1 MKTRLAI
8 PLLGL
13 AISFALPTYAQQRN
27 TPDPKLRERFI
38 SCFKA
43 LIDAL
48 DKSDAAAS
56 AANFTEDAVLV
67 TPYGPVFGQQAIQ
80 AWYADL
86 LKTVQLSID
95 FFPVDEDS
103 PHVLGRAGNE
113 LWATG
118 KCSGTAKGLNGS
130 VLGKGYWSAI
140 DIREGDD
147 WKFQMLCYS
156 LTLAPA
162 ATASPTTT
170 PSNQ

>member
-27 TPDPKLRERFI
+27 TPDPKLRERFV

-43 LIDAL
+43 FIDAL
-48 DKSDAAAS
+48 DKSDAGAA

-103 PHVLGRAGNE
+103 PHVLGRAGN
-113 LWATG
+113 
-118 KCSGTAKGLNGS
+118 
-130 VLGKGYWSAI
+130 
-140 DIREGDD
+140 
-147 WKFQMLCYS
+147 
-156 LTLAPA
+156 
-162 ATASPTTT
+162 
-170 PSNQ
+170 